1 MIFDP
6 IINLIS
12 DHFKA
17 SLVSFHRPREN
28 LNATYVSDKLKIKYQ
43 IKIKKIFTMGVLTL
57 KYRNHDGI
65 FIPYD
70 KDVRYR
76 NDFY

>member
-1 MIFDP
+1 
-6 IINLIS
+6 
-12 DHFKA
+12 
-17 SLVSFHRPREN
+17 
-28 LNATYVSDKLKIKYQ
+28 
-43 IKIKKIFTMGVLTL
+43 MGVLTL